1 MNDVL
6 YTKDHKKIVAYPNAK
21 GKDYKIIEG
30 TEHIENFAFK
40 SCIDLENLRLP
51 KSIRVTGDNV
61 FYGCDKLK
69 KVVIPDGLEKIG
81 ILQERT
87 NTVFKY
93 KDDDYTITQLVD
105 LIYKDIKDD

>member
-1 MNDVL
+1 M
-6 YTKDHKKIVAYPNAK
+6 
-21 GKDYKIIEG
+21 
-30 TEHIENFAFK
+30 
-40 SCIDLENLRLP
+40 
-51 KSIRVTGDNV
+51 
-61 FYGCDKLK
+61 K